1 MDSHGKA
8 DRVLVTGACGS
19 VGSQLVKE
27 LLNKG
32 CTVCAFDNSEDNLF
46 QLDQKIKDIYKN
58 KIRLFFGD
66 IRDFDRLNMAFKGVH
81 TVYHCAALKHV
92 YLSEYNPFEAIK
104 TNLNGVN
111 NVIKA
116 SIENNVKK
124 VIFTSSDKAVN
135 PTSTMG
141 ATKLLGERLFIA
153 ANNYM
158 GNNLT
163 RFSCVRFGNIL
174 NSNGSVIKIFKS
186 QLDKGESLSITS
198 RKMTRFFITKEESIN
213 LCLSAC
219 EEMIGGEI
227 FVLHMFSGNILE
239 IAKAISKTETPNIN
253 EIGLKAGEK
262 LYEELVTDLES
273 KRTIKLKNYYLI
285 IPETLDI
292 LPDTIKSK
300 YAKYN
305 NFERLNRS
313 IRSDDKAINKLNFKK
328 VLKDFI

>member
-1 MDSHGKA
+1 MNFKQN
-8 DRVLVTGACGS
+8 RILVTGACGS
-19 VGSQLVKE
+19 VGSELVKE
-27 LLNKG
+27 LLKKG
-32 CTVCAFDNSEDNLF
+32 NVVCAFDNSEDNLF
-46 QLDQKIKDIYKN
+46 KLDQNINDKYKN

-66 IRDFDRLNMAFKGVH
+66 IRDFDRLNMAFKDVDI
-81 TVYHCAALKHV
+81 VYHCAALKHV

-116 SIENNVKK
+116 SIDNRVKK

-158 GNNLT
+158 GNNET

-186 QLDKGESLSITS
+186 QLDKGESLTITS
-198 RKMTRFFITKEESIN
+198 KEMTRFFINKEEAIN
-213 LCLSAC
+213 LCQLSC

-227 FVLHMFSGNILE
+227 FVLYMFSGNILE
-239 IAKAISKTETPNIN
+239 IAKALSNSEEPKIN
-253 EIGLKAGEK
+253 EIGIKAGEK
-262 LYEELVTDLES
+262 IYEELVTELEA
-273 KRTIKLKNYYLI
+273 KRTIKLNNYYLI
-285 IPETLDI
+285 IPETLEI
-292 LPDTIKSK
+292 LPEKIRLEYSK
-300 YAKYN
+300 YKD
-305 NFERLNRS
+305 FDRLNKP
-313 IRSDDKAINKLNFKK
+313 IRSDDENSKKIDFKK
-328 VLKDFI
+328 LLKDFK